1 MLIDLDYRGGKK
13 CGFLSDLWRTVT
25 GRPTRAEERIRSA
38 QAEEKRKKE
47 RQASLSRG
55 VAREGRGKRT
65 YDRSG
70 STNTYLG

>member
-1 MLIDLDYRGGKK
+1 M
-13 CGFLSDLWRTVT
+13 GFFSDLWRTVR
-25 GRPTRAEERIRSA
+25 GKPTKSEERIRSA

-65 YDRSG
+65 YGRTS